1 MKRETQNDSH
11 VGKSPRH
18 ILSISWPRCHVVTF
32 LTRVNRKSQSSA
44 LFFVYATK
52 CNQSSGRNRSEPEAR
67 RRQPDVCCDLP
78 GRGLASPDA
87 AAPTY
92 SYSADDGA
100 RSPPDRRWHL
110 RLCRIKPTIPGTPSS
125 SGGIRPAPS

>member
-87 AAPTY
+87 AAAPY
-92 SYSADDGA
+92 SYSPHDA
-100 RSPPDRRWHL
+100 SLNPPATRTAF
-110 RLCRIKPTIPGTPSS
+110 RLV
-125 SGGIRPAPS
+125 A